1 MNAPAPES
9 QAVDGASLAQ
19 ILLIL
24 RRRWR
29 LLAAVWVATVAGVAV
44 YTFTSTRLYRPQ
56 ATLEIR
62 PETPLVST
70 SDGNDPAFM
79 ASRMMWE
86 NYYRTQESILT
97 SPKLIDATLKAL
109 PEPVRRPLLDKA
121 DPVKA
126 FMDRLD
132 IEKVRT
138 SFILKVGY
146 VDENPDHA
154 TQIVN
159 MLVSLYRED
168 ANRQLRDL
176 KSGAI
181 EVLSKETLPGIRKRV
196 EDADKRVQDF
206 QGETG
211 FVDFEEHHRSLI
223 ETRRRMEGRL
233 TEIRLSRVKGR
244 AELMALSAYGG
255 DGVSG
260 LFNPAFH
267 STRSL
272 EPLAAERAKLAS
284 DLAKEEKLYKDRHPR
299 LIELREQL
307 RITEDKIREA
317 IRGTLKA
324 LESELTAV
332 EAEEKAL
339 ALEVAAV
346 EKGMSD
352 AAKNL
357 NRYKRLD
364 QELVAAKEVYN
375 SYLKKHGETSA
386 TSGASLGSVRV
397 VDDAT
402 APSIPYKPRV
412 VMNLGL
418 AGIVGL
424 LLGIGVIFVTEQL
437 DDRIQSPREVEAFV
451 GLEVLAVI
459 PRLTE
464 ASKAGESP
472 VLLDE
477 SSAMPEFEAFRA
489 LRAEVVTR
497 LEKAPGAKVVCVL
510 SALQSEGKSTVTAN
524 LAKVLAMDGR
534 RVLVFDADLRR
545 PSQRKLIGHED
556 GPGLEDVLRGSVPV
570 EKAVQRSRMEGVD
583 VLGARTGS
591 SGAAELAGTP
601 RLEETLAWA
610 RSAYDIVLVDSAPVN
625 QVSESPLI
633 ARRAD
638 ATFLVIRE
646 GRTGRGAL
654 TAAHRRLKGLSVKL
668 AGAVLN
674 CSGPHGQG
682 YGGGY
687 SYYSPYTG
695 RNAS

>member
-1 MNAPAPES
+1 MTAPHPES

-29 LLAAVWVATVAGVAV
+29 LLAAVWLATVAGVAV
-44 YTFTSTRLYRPQ
+44 YTFTTTRLYRPQ

-70 SDGNDPAFM
+70 SDANDPAFM

-86 NYYRTQESILT
+86 NYYRTQEQILT

-109 PEPVRRPLLDKA
+109 PEPVRRPILETA
-121 DPVKA
+121 DPVKTFLA
-126 FMDRLD
+126 RLD

-146 VDENPDHA
+146 VDENREHA

-168 ANRQLRDL
+168 ANQRLRDL

-181 EVLSKETLPGIRKRV
+181 EVLSKETLPAIRKRV
-196 EDADKRVQDF
+196 EDADKAVQDF

-211 FVDFEEHHRSLI
+211 FVDFEEHNRSLLD
-223 ETRRRMEGRL
+223 TRRRMESRL
-233 TEIRLSRVKGR
+233 TEIRLMRVKSR
-244 AELMALSAYGG
+244 SELTALSAYGG

-324 LESELTAV
+324 LETELAAV

-339 ALEVAAV
+339 AAEVSAV
-346 EKGMSD
+346 EKGMAE
-352 AAKNL
+352 AAKSL

-364 QELVAAKEVYN
+364 AELIAAKEVYN

-397 VDDAT
+397 VDDAI
-402 APSIPYKPRV
+402 IPQGAYKPRV
-412 VMNLGL
+412 LMNLGL
-418 AGIVGL
+418 ASVIGL
-424 LLGIGVIFVTEQL
+424 LLGIGSIFVTEQL
-437 DDRIQSPREVEAFV
+437 DDRIQSPQEVEAFV
-451 GLEVLAVI
+451 GIDVLAVI

-464 ASKAGESP
+464 AAKAGDAP
-472 VLLDE
+472 ILLDE
-477 SSAMPEFEAFRA
+477 HGALPEFEAFRA

-497 LEKAPGAKVVCVL
+497 LEKIQGGKVICVL

-524 LAKVLAMDGR
+524 LAKVLAMEGR

-545 PSQRKLIGHED
+545 PSQRKLIGTGD
-556 GPGLEDVLRGSVPV
+556 GPGLEDVLRGSAGI
-570 EKAVQRSRMEGVD
+570 ERAVQRSRISGVD
-583 VLGARTGS
+583 VLGPREGS
-591 SGAAELAGTP
+591 ASGAELAGTP
-601 RLEETLAWA
+601 SFDAALSWA
-610 RSAYDIVLVDSAPVN
+610 REHYDYVLIDSAPVN
-625 QVSESPLI
+625 QVSESALI
-633 ARRAD
+633 ARKSHAV
-638 ATFLVIRE
+638 LLILRE
-646 GRTGRGAL
+646 RQTGRS
-654 TAAHRRLKGLSVKL
+654 AATMAVRRLETMGVKP
-668 AGAVLN
+668 AGCVVN
-674 CSGPHGQG
+674 CAH
-682 YGGGY
+682 GGGGAY
-687 SYYSPYTG
+687 GYYYNSYY
-695 RNAS
+695 RA